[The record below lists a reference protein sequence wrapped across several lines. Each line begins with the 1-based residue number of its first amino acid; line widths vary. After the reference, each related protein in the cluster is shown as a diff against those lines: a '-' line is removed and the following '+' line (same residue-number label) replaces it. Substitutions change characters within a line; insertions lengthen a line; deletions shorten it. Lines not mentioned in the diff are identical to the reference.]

1 MTFSI
6 WFRRNT
12 LISPKQLRLPASV
25 EFITRCGLVASR
37 RFGRRSSATVSPP
50 TGLQRNPATPAELVA
65 SLDSLGIKPG
75 DDLLVHSNTGSVE
88 SLGWTPSGMIDFLL
102 DYLGSSGTLLMPSH
116 PKLHEDGEKRT
127 YKVLRSPST
136 VGMMTELFR
145 RRTEVVRSRF
155 PFSAAAGLG
164 ARAHEYLD
172 DHVNSFAPHDHHS
185 PYAKLAAAGG
195 KSLCI
200 GCDLDRSTVL
210 HVAEDTVRDHL
221 KIDGF
226 HQPQSVRVV
235 HGDAERTVVAHTRAP
250 WLWWYLNLSRWTS
263 EMYRHKIAKDTSIN
277 GITLRTSS
285 AQRMVSYMQY
295 EIKAGRSLYPLA
307 KVNRWLKLQEPQLEA
322 A

>member
-1 MTFSI
+1 
-6 WFRRNT
+6 
-12 LISPKQLRLPASV
+12 
-25 EFITRCGLVASR
+25 LVASR

-65 SLDSLGIKPG
+65 SLNSLGIKPG

-136 VGMMTELFR
+136 VGMITELFR

-172 DHVNSFAPHDHHS
+172 DHVNSFAPHDR
-185 PYAKLAAAGG
+185 AFAL
-195 KSLCI
+195 
-200 GCDLDRSTVL
+200 R
-210 HVAEDTVRDHL
+210 E
-221 KIDGF
+221 
-226 HQPQSVRVV
+226 
-235 HGDAERTVVAHTRAP
+235 TRC
-250 WLWWYLNLSRWTS
+250 SGR
-263 EMYRHKIAKDTSIN
+263 K
-277 GITLRTSS
+277 ITLYR
-285 AQRMVSYMQY
+285 V
-295 EIKAGRSLYPLA
+295 
-307 KVNRWLKLQEPQLEA
+307 
-322 A
+322 